1 MFHDAPRRSA
11 LAPRISARPRRLCGG
26 SKTKLGPAARPTWR
40 ALLGVVVCACLTAEA
55 QAQPEDAGWRV
66 RSASKVR
73 HNPIGFGVQPE
84 LAWRVPLARSDHRL
98 LRGTHFETGLVAK
111 ISPASFHPGLYAKL
125 VPISPIV
132 LRAQVQQLR
141 YFGLFG
147 HLTEYHG
154 LQPDWHPET
163 REGGIVTGRHATGWT
178 ASTSATLRLKIG
190 RYLAQVKTTR
200 QWFTMDVDPRL
211 SWYDS
216 TSDLIYAQ
224 TDYLDRVDATLGAF
238 LWGGPRD
245 VQFLMVGGQWRGYRT
260 GRTAL
265 SRQLMCGALLWRPGW
280 WADRKLTFAALAGSY
295 VADPYRRGQ
304 LYAGG
309 QMVMTWDTIGR

>member
-1 MFHDAPRRSA
+1 MFHGAPLR
-11 LAPRISARPRRLCGG
+11 
-26 SKTKLGPAARPTWR
+26 PAAIP
-40 ALLGVVVCACLTAEA
+40 LLAMLVCACPTADAQAEA
-55 QAQPEDAGWRV
+55 EETGWRV

-73 HNPIGFGVQPE
+73 HNPIGLGVQPE
-84 LAWRVPLARSDHRL
+84 LAWRVPLSESDHLL
-98 LRGTHFETGLVAK
+98 LRGIHFETGVVAK
-111 ISPASFHPGLYAKL
+111 INPASFHPGLYAKL

-147 HLTEYHG
+147 HLMEYEG

-163 REGGIVTGRHATGWT
+163 REGAIVTGRHATGWT

-190 RYLAQVKTTR
+190 RYLGQVKTTR
-200 QWFTMDVDPRL
+200 QWFSMNVDPRL

-216 TSDLIYAQ
+216 TSDFIYAPA
-224 TDYLDRVDATLGAF
+224 DHLDRIDATLGAF

-245 VQFLMVGGQWRGYRT
+245 VEFLMLGGQWRAFRT
-260 GRTAL
+260 GQTAL

-280 WADRKLTFAALAGSY
+280 WPDRKLTFAGLAGTY
-295 VADPYRRGQ
+295 LADPYRRGQ